1 MKLEVRIQPEDNPEG
16 ISLEFDVPIPDKH
29 VNILKESTKLISAV
43 TQAIQKIK
51 DEMRED

>member
-1 MKLEVRIQPEDNPEG
+1 MKLEIHIQPEDNPEG
-16 ISLEFDVPIPDKH
+16 ISLKFHVPIPDKH

-43 TQAIQKIK
+43 TEAIQKIK